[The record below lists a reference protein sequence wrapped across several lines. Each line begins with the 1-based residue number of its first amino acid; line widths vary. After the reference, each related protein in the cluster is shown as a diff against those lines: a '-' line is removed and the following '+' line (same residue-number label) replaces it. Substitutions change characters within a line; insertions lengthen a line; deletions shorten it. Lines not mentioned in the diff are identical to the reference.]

1 MSTILATDA
10 LLDRGLPGALYR
22 SYCEQM
28 RAEFKSDYAPTFHES
43 VRSMLVAATTFDSG
57 HRGSL
62 IGNLNRGHYHQ
73 SERHNFRTP
82 QYLGLPDLLTPSRT
96 MVESIG
102 AKGGFTVAYSVRDQ
116 VVDKARTTQGPW
128 SRCNI
133 WEVET
138 HEYLCPVVYETSQ
151 ANGSRFG
158 GFNSTVGMG
167 EIVMPAASDGKLAQI
182 RMVQDRIL
190 LYTTVSRD
198 IWADS
203 GSIARWLHYCGLAE
217 FRAQLENIMING
229 SGPLGLGPRGV
240 ITSPSTVVVAKQS
253 GQAAL
258 SIVAANIDALYG
270 AIADGNTEQ
279 MVWHAGRDTIDAI
292 DQLAV
297 SGQYPEIQYAKAFS
311 RDNPNPWPTL
321 KGKPLLTS
329 PFCPA
334 TGNPGDL
341 IAVDWTD
348 YALTWLRPKPTSGG
362 LEVVIGVPKDD
373 QHRGMVGLPEGAV
386 EMRVSDEFLFASDEL
401 AIAFKMRMGGGF
413 FWPGTSTLQD
423 GHVVGPAAIVAQ
435 R

>member
-1 MSTILATDA
+1 MSTTQDPGLSI
-10 LLDRGLPGALYR
+10 DRSLPGGLYR
-22 SYCEQM
+22 AYCEQM
-28 RAEFKSDYAPTFHES
+28 RTEFKSDYVPSFHES
-43 VRSMLVAATTFDSG
+43 FRSMLVAATTFDDG
-57 HRGSL
+57 HRGAL
-62 IGNLNRGHYHQ
+62 IGNLNRSHFHQ
-73 SERHNFRTP
+73 SEKRNFRTP
-82 QYLGLPDLLTPSRT
+82 QYLGLPELLAPSRA
-96 MVESIG
+96 MLESVG
-102 AKGGFTVAYSVRDQ
+102 TKGGFTVAFGVHDQ
-116 VVDKARTTQGPW
+116 VIDKARTTQGPW
-128 SRCNI
+128 SRCQI
-133 WEVET
+133 WEVLE
-138 HEYLCPVVYETSQ
+138 HEYLCPVVYEASE

-167 EIVMPAASDGKLAQI
+167 EITMPAASDGKVAQV

-190 LYTTVSRD
+190 LYTTLSRD

-203 GSIARWLHYCGLAE
+203 QSIARWMRYCGLAE

-240 ITSPSTVVVAKQS
+240 ITSPSTVVVSKGAT
-253 GQAAL
+253 AAN
-258 SIVAANIDALYG
+258 SISAINIDALYG

-279 MVWHAGRDTIDAI
+279 MVWHAGRDTVDAI

-297 SGQYPEIQYAKAFS
+297 SGQYPEIQYQKS
-311 RDNPNPWPTL
+311 QTRDNPNPWPTL

-348 YALTWLRPKPTSGG
+348 YALTWLRPKPTAGG
-362 LEVVIGVPKDD
+362 LEVVIGVPNDD

-386 EMRVSDEFLFASDEL
+386 EMRVSDELLFASDTL
-401 AIAFKMRMGGGF
+401 ALAFKMRMGGGF
-413 FWPGTSTLQD
+413 FWPGTSVNAAGKTI
-423 GHVVGPAAIVAQ
+423 GPAAVVAQ